1 MINKMTPIKVLIS
14 GATGWLGRETTM
26 RAINKFG
33 KNLDLTLSSSTPT
46 NINIEGQL
54 FKTVLLNSLDSQSK
68 FDYFFDYAFL
78 TREKIDLIGLE
89 KYREINSSLIES
101 SAQLIKKYAPKVVIL
116 ASSGAV
122 YQDSRF
128 ANNLNNKLYAELKL
142 DQENVIAKACQLTGS
157 KLIIVRIF
165 NLSGRGINKS
175 KVFAIQDFV
184 ESALNNHNII
194 IKSNFRVFR
203 RYSDIGQLIN
213 LLIEL
218 ALKHKSFKFDSGGV
232 KVELSELATTVIKV
246 INSNSIIKTGLIDEN
261 QPADNYFSKS
271 QLYELLIKDFLNQ
284 EPLSL
289 RAQIISTAESLKS
302 TKNLAKEV

>member
-14 GATGWLGRETTM
+14 GATGWLGRETTIG
-26 RAINKFG
+26 AINKFG

-46 NINIEGQL
+46 SINIEGQL
-54 FKTVLLNSLDSQSK
+54 FKTVLSNSLDSQSK

-128 ANNLNNKLYAELKL
+128 ADNLNNKLYAELKL
-142 DQENVIAKACQLTGS
+142 DQENMIAKACQLTGS

-218 ALKHKSFKFDSGGV
+218 ALKHKSLKFDSGGV
-232 KVELSELATTVIKV
+232 KVELSELATSVVKA

-261 QPADNYFSKS
+261 QPPDNYFSKS

>member
-14 GATGWLGRETTM
+14 GATGWLGRETTI

-54 FKTVLLNSLDSQSK
+54 FKTVLSNSLDSQSK

-128 ANNLNNKLYAELKL
+128 ADNLNNKLYAELKL
-142 DQENVIAKACQLTGS
+142 DQENMIAKACQLTGS

-232 KVELSELATTVIKV
+232 KVELSELATSVVKA

-261 QPADNYFSKS
+261 QPPDNYFSKS